1 VPPIRPPKTLLSRR
15 QFIQVGVAGAAILAA
30 ARWLD
35 RSEAAA
41 APAPYRFLDA
51 RGAAATAAL
60 IPVIVTTLPTETAA
74 RARAIEETVS
84 AFDRA
89 VSGLSPAVRKEVDEL
104 FSILRFTPMRVM
116 LTGLWAPL
124 EESPQEEIAAFL
136 TRWRFS
142 SFDIQRAAY
151 QALNQLL
158 IAAWYGNAASWG
170 AIGYP
175 GAPAIK

>member
-1 VPPIRPPKTLLSRR
+1 MPTRR
-15 QFIQVGVAGAAILAA
+15 QFIQVGVAGATILVA

-35 RSEAAA
+35 RREAMA

-51 RGAAATAAL
+51 RAAAAIGAL
-60 IPVIVTTLPTETAA
+60 VPVIVTTLPAEAA
-74 RARAIEETVS
+74 PRARAIEETVA

-104 FSILRFTPMRVM
+104 FSVLRFAPTRMM

-124 EESPQEEIAAFL
+124 EEAPAEEIGSFL

-142 SFDIQRAAY
+142 SFDIQRAGY
-151 QALNQLL
+151 QALNQLIL
-158 IAAWYGNAASWG
+158 AAWYGNAASWS

-175 GAPAIK
+175 GAPSVK